1 MICGTVI
8 NDKNYRYNSC
18 RQVREGQE
26 RGALHLRPPRQ
37 GQPGPPTPQLGP
49 ERVGDKFSEDRP
61 LARYL
66 YYRTDRQM
74 D

>member
-1 MICGTVI
+1 M
-8 NDKNYRYNSC
+8 
-18 RQVREGQE
+18 REGQE